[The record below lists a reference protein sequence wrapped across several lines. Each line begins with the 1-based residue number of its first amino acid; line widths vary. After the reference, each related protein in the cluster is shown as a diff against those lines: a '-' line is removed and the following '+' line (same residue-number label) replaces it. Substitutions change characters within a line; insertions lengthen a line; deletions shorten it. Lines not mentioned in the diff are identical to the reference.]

1 MGIYSRTN
9 NASTFFTDYGAYDSK
24 GFWQRIRRTNDTG
37 GGYANTTSDQYTAN
51 TSSLGLFC
59 LSRTSSANFSFYK
72 NGTPTLFTSASVG
85 LPALSIFI
93 GAGNLSEG
101 GYEYSNRQYAFQYI
115 SDGLT
120 DSEITALTSRITIYQ
135 TALSRQ
141 V

>member
-9 NASTFFTDYGAYDSK
+9 NASTLFTDYGAYDSK
-24 GFWQRIRRTNDTG
+24 GFWQRTRRANDTG
-37 GGYANTTSDQYTAN
+37 GGYTNTTNDLYTAN

-59 LSRTSSANFSFYK
+59 LSRTSSANFSFYR

-85 LPALSIFI
+85 LPAISVFI
-93 GAGNLSEG
+93 GAGNLTATAI
-101 GYEYSNRQYAFQYI
+101 EYSTRQYAFQYV

-120 DSEITALTSRITIYQ
+120 DSEISNLTTRVQTYQ